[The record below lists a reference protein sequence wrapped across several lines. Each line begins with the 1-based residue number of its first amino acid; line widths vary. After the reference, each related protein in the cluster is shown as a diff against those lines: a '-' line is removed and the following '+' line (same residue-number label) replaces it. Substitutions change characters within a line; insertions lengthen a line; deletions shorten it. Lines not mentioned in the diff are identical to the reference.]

1 MAKNETKQE
10 DLDLLDILLDENNDE
25 PISLFDEDDRE
36 VKFEQVAVIPDNDKI
51 YAILKPIDELE
62 GVADDEAIVFLAD
75 YDEDGN
81 TVLVVEKD
89 EDTAIRVFDKYYQL
103 LDEAE
108 KKENELK
115 MQSENI
121 TEDKPVIKPIVEK
134 KPSEDIDEII
144 KKLEKT
150 EVPENNDEPDGF
162 TQEINLKDEPNTM
175 LNVDKDSEVIN
186 NSVSDDDD
194 YLDNFFD
201 D

>member
-36 VKFEQVAVIPDNDKI
+36 VKFAQVAVIPDNDKI

-108 KKENELK
+108 KKENENK
-115 MQSENI
+115 
-121 TEDKPVIKPIVEK
+121 
-134 KPSEDIDEII
+134 
-144 KKLEKT
+144 
-150 EVPENNDEPDGF
+150 
-162 TQEINLKDEPNTM
+162 
-175 LNVDKDSEVIN
+175 
-186 NSVSDDDD
+186 
-194 YLDNFFD
+194 
-201 D
+201 

>member
-89 EDTAIRVFDKYYQL
+89 EDTAIRVFYKYYQL

-108 KKENELK
+108 KKENENK
-115 MQSENI
+115 
-121 TEDKPVIKPIVEK
+121 
-134 KPSEDIDEII
+134 
-144 KKLEKT
+144 
-150 EVPENNDEPDGF
+150 
-162 TQEINLKDEPNTM
+162 
-175 LNVDKDSEVIN
+175 
-186 NSVSDDDD
+186 
-194 YLDNFFD
+194 
-201 D
+201 